1 MLFGEIYLGVIVSLF
16 IYILEDDYKDE
27 IMTDI
32 PIYCRQSMVWYYDDY
47 SALLDVI
54 LICVNKD
61 FFHE

>member
-1 MLFGEIYLGVIVSLF
+1 
-16 IYILEDDYKDE
+16 
-27 IMTDI
+27 MTDI